1 MSAPG
6 WVINEGEG
14 QKKKQD
20 NTVKHSR
27 MRPKI
32 RSKEKQGFSTECE

>member
-6 WVINEGEG
+6 WVFNEGEG
-14 QKKKQD
+14 QNKKQE
-20 NTVKHSR
+20 NAVKYSR

-32 RSKEKQGFSTECE
+32 QSKEKQGFSTECE